1 MLFLLDTD
9 TLSLLQRGEP
19 IVRRRIAT
27 APPGEI
33 AVALVTVEEQFQGR
47 LAVIR
52 QSRTPEQ
59 IARSYERLAE
69 TLQFFCAVATLP
81 FNSVAAERFAA
92 LRQQGVRI
100 GTRDLRIAAT
110 ALVHDATVV
119 TRNLRDFSL
128 VPGLSIEDWSE

>member
-128 VPGLSIEDWSE
+128 VPGLSLEDWSE